1 MAGSEGTP
9 TNVWESA
16 RRQRSNWP
24 NFFLSREEA
33 VQVQLQV
40 ADVHAMHASG
50 LLLYFDVQMLYLD
63 MRTSVTTMA

>member
-1 MAGSEGTP
+1 MGFIP
-9 TNVWESA
+9 A

-40 ADVHAMHASG
+40 ANVRPMRANSPFI
-50 LLLYFDVQMLYLD
+50 YFDVQMLYMD
-63 MRTSVTTMA
+63 MGVPVTTMARKTPPCA

>member
-1 MAGSEGTP
+1 MK
-9 TNVWESA
+9 

-40 ADVHAMHASG
+40 ADVHALAV
-50 LLLYFDVQMLYLD
+50 LLVYFDVQMLYLD
-63 MRTSVTTMA
+63 MCPSVTTMA

>member
-1 MAGSEGTP
+1 MGIIP
-9 TNVWESA
+9 A

-40 ADVHAMHASG
+40 ASVHAMRAGSPFV
-50 LLLYFDVQMLYLD
+50 YFDVHILD
-63 MRTSVTTMA
+63 VDVGTSVTTMA